1 MREKFSFPAYY
12 LFSKYYFALNEILKK
27 IIFFSVQPKVSV
39 EQIKDGRRRLGVV
52 AAQAAKWE
60 FPPDKPRPNEK

>member
-1 MREKFSFPAYY
+1 MFK
-12 LFSKYYFALNEILKK
+12 ILV
-27 IIFFSVQPKVSV
+27 SVQPKVSV

-60 FPPDKPRPNEK
+60 FPPKNPQTNEK